1 MRGSEATLFKPAA
14 GGLTVTV
21 KVTPRASRTRVTGL
35 AQDADGAPLLAVAVT
50 APPEDGKANAALV
63 RLLAKEWRVPRSAI
77 TIASGAASR
86 RKTLHIAGD
95 PDRLRLDLE
104 ARLPDMR

>member
-1 MRGSEATLFKPAA
+1 MRGSEATPFNPAS
-14 GGLTVTV
+14 GGLTVAV
-21 KVTPRASRTRVTGL
+21 KVTPRASRTKVTGL
-35 AQDADGAPLLAVAVT
+35 ARDADGAPLLAVSVS

-77 TIASGAASR
+77 AVAAGASSC

-95 PDRLRLDLE
+95 PDRLRLDLG
-104 ARLPDMR
+104 AWLADMP